1 MRVLNTLSGRKDEF
15 VPGGDPVKM
24 YVCGVTPYGECHIG
38 HAMSYIIFDVIR
50 RYLEF
55 RGYRVKHVQNFTD
68 IDDKII
74 ARSNQ
79 LGISARDL
87 ADRYIEHYFKDMDA
101 LNVQRAHVYPKATE
115 EIFKIIEVVQ
125 GLIDKG
131 HAYQSGGDVYFR
143 VRSLHDYG
151 KLSRRPIDE
160 MRTVEDAGDKE
171 HPMDFTLWKAAK
183 PNEPYWESPWGL
195 GRPGWHIECSAM
207 CLRYLGSSLD
217 IHGGGQDLVFPHHE
231 NEIAQS
237 EAFTGSVPFVMYW
250 LHNGLLQLGG
260 EKMSKSVGNLI
271 TVQEAV
277 TRWSPDAL
285 RLFILS
291 SHYRSPLTY
300 SEEGLDA
307 AERGVGRLRLVVH
320 REGGGE
326 SAANLEV
333 EPYWQRF
340 LDAMDDDFNTPQAVA
355 TLFDLSKEIN
365 WLMEEGCSVEKGK
378 KTLVELASVLGLMLP
393 APKVRTVSLK
403 AGVGLAGEER
413 QQINQVLDDIR
424 SELDAAHEQ
433 AVRTR
438 IGGRQ
443 SVDVEADIE
452 LLVSIRNELR
462 NAKKWALADRI
473 RRRLADL
480 DVVLEDT
487 DQGTVWRYRR

>member
-1 MRVLNTLSGRKDEF
+1 MRISDTLSGRKDEF
-15 VPGGDPVKM
+15 MPGGDPVKM
-24 YVCGVTPYGECHIG
+24 YVCGVTPYSECHIG
-38 HAMSYIIFDVIR
+38 HVMSYIIFDVIR

-55 RGYRVKHVQNFTD
+55 RGYQVKHVQNFTD

-79 LGISARDL
+79 LGIQAGDL
-87 ADRYIEHYFKDMDA
+87 ADQHIKNYFKDMDA
-101 LNVQRAHVYPKATE
+101 LNIKRAHVYPKATA
-115 EIFKIIEVVQ
+115 EIPKIIEVVQ

-143 VRSLHDYG
+143 VRSFPGYG
-151 KLSRRPIDE
+151 KLSHRSVDE
-160 MRTVEDAGDKE
+160 MRATEDTGNKE
-171 HPMDFTLWKAAK
+171 HPMDFALWKAAK
-183 PNEPYWESPWGL
+183 PNEPCWESPWGL

-237 EAFTGSVPFVMYW
+237 EAFTGSMPFVRYW

-271 TVQEAV
+271 TVQEALA
-277 TRWSPDAL
+277 RWSPDAV
-285 RLFILS
+285 RLFVLS

-320 REGGGE
+320 REGNGA
-326 SAANLEV
+326 STAALEV
-333 EPYWQRF
+333 EPYRQRF
-340 LDAMDDDFNTPQAVA
+340 LEAMDDDFNTPQAVA

-365 WLMEEGCSVEKGK
+365 RLVEEGCSVEKGK
-378 KTLVELASVLGLMLP
+378 KTLVELAGVLGLTLP
-393 APKVRTVSLK
+393 APRVRTVSLK
-403 AGVGLAGEER
+403 ASVGLLSEER
-413 QQINQVLDDIR
+413 HQINRLLNEIG
-424 SELDAAHEQ
+424 SELEAAHEQ
-433 AVRTR
+433 AVAAR
-438 IGGRQ
+438 IGARQ
-443 SVDVEADIE
+443 SVDIEADIE
-452 LLVSIRNELR
+452 LLVSIRSELR
-462 NAKKWALADRI
+462 NLKKWALADRI

-480 DVVLEDT
+480 DVILEDT